1 MRGEQMK
8 KRQIIAIVLIAA
20 AMISYTAALITFF
33 GKGSSNV
40 STALLCAGSALV
52 CAGAILFSASA
63 KKK

>member
-33 GKGSSNV
+33 GKGQPTE
-40 STALLCAGSALV
+40 STVFLCMGSVLV